1 MSGFKPPELSEFYR
15 LLHNRGVD
23 TATLANAIGV
33 SRPALT
39 RVLNGARRQGPIFKR
54 VAALLTPRELRLLHV
69 AHSSTWNTRRVE
81 KRPRWT
87 AEKAAS
93 VGAAEPAFSP

>member
-15 LLHNRGVD
+15 SLHGRGVD
-23 TATLANAIGV
+23 TAALASAIGV

-39 RVLNGARRQGPIFKR
+39 RVLNGARRRGPIFKR
-54 VAALLTPRELRLLHV
+54 VATLLTQRELRLLHV
-69 AHSSTWNTRRVE
+69 AHLSTWNTRRVA

-87 AEKAAS
+87 PEKANIIGAS
-93 VGAAEPAFSP
+93 EPVLSP